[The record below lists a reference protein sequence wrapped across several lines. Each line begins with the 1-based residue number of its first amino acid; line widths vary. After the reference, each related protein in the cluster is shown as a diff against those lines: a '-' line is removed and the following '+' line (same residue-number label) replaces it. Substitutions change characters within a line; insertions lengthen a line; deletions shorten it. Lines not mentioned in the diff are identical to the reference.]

1 MGNSQRVLIVIPNR
15 SLFVTAWCYENAFR
29 LIAEGFKVEILDLAR
44 YESRYLKTRAYWYLD
59 SICERNDI
67 RKIVKV
73 KLVEIGVKF
82 INEQS
87 LIDMNLKNL
96 EKNDEILFREV
107 FKSCYAK
114 LVGTRDYDLQEI
126 NETVFN
132 MDRDSYAIIL
142 NNLRRFLKSNSYN
155 YVYTVNGR
163 TFFDSCA
170 IQVAKEYEI
179 PYRAIE
185 KTSENWQFYSLQRIS
200 THSTSEVQEKVS
212 IFWERWLWKQS
223 VDKTSLIV
231 SEYFRKNSSEKSNPW
246 MALQTLKPENISN
259 LSKTAIFF
267 TTSDYEYS
275 VHADPRDIDLEF
287 RNQTAAFR
295 ALAEQSKKIGLEVAV
310 RVHPHI
316 GSTIIEKKLNEIWG
330 KECKRV
336 GARLFEANC
345 GINSMQLAKRAF
357 TNAVYVSNIGAEM
370 IYYNLPLI
378 ILGKTS
384 YSHLVPE
391 ICATDSIS
399 LFQLLKSR
407 SVLSID
413 RIFPWV
419 IYRQFGEVKV
429 ENFIIRS
436 ASEVFY
442 EKKRLNEKRIWI
454 FRSIRFLAKFKLYKI
469 KVVER

>member
-1 MGNSQRVLIVIPNR
+1 MDNSDRVLIVIPNR

-29 LIAEGFKVEILDLAR
+29 LVAEGFKVEILDLAR
-44 YESRYLKTRAYWYLD
+44 YESRYLSKSAYWYLD

-73 KLVEIGVKF
+73 KLLEIGVKF
-82 INEQS
+82 INEDNFVD
-87 LIDMNLKNL
+87 LNLKNL
-96 EKNDEILFREV
+96 KKNDEVLFRAV

-114 LVGTRDYDLQEI
+114 LVGTRDFDLQEI

-132 MDRDSYAIIL
+132 MDRNSYAIIL
-142 NNLRRFLKSNSYN
+142 NNLRRFLKTNSYN
-155 YVYTVNGR
+155 CVYTVNGR

-179 PYRAIE
+179 PYMAIE

-200 THSTSEVQEKVS
+200 THSTLEVQEKIS
-212 IFWERWLWKQS
+212 IFWKKWMQGQTI
-223 VDKTSLIV
+223 DKTSLIV
-231 SEYFRKNSSEKSNPW
+231 SEYFKKNLNERSNPW

-287 RNQTAAFR
+287 RNQIEAFR

-316 GSTIIEKKLNEIWG
+316 GSTIIEKKLNEIWE

-345 GINSMQLAKRAF
+345 GINSIQLANRAF

-391 ICATDSIS
+391 ICATDSS
-399 LFQLLKSR
+399 TLFQLLKSR
-407 SVLSID
+407 STLSID
-413 RIFPWV
+413 KIFPWV
-419 IYRQFGEVKV
+419 IYRQFGEVKI
-429 ENFIIRS
+429 ENFIIQS

-442 EKKRLNEKRIWI
+442 EKKRLNEKRIWVY
-454 FRSIRFLAKFKLYKI
+454 RSIRFLAKFKLFRI
-469 KVVER
+469 KVLKK

>member
-1 MGNSQRVLIVIPNR
+1 M
-15 SLFVTAWCYENAFR
+15 
-29 LIAEGFKVEILDLAR
+29 
-44 YESRYLKTRAYWYLD
+44 
-59 SICERNDI
+59 
-67 RKIVKV
+67 
-73 KLVEIGVKF
+73 
-82 INEQS
+82 
-87 LIDMNLKNL
+87 
-96 EKNDEILFREV
+96 
-107 FKSCYAK
+107 
-114 LVGTRDYDLQEI
+114 
-126 NETVFN
+126 
-132 MDRDSYAIIL
+132 
-142 NNLRRFLKSNSYN
+142 
-155 YVYTVNGR
+155 YTVNGR

-200 THSTSEVQEKVS
+200 THSTLEVQEKVS
-212 IFWERWLWKQS
+212 IFWDRWLRKQT

-231 SEYFRKNSSEKSNPW
+231 SEYFKKNSNEKSNPW

-267 TTSDYEYS
+267 TSSDYEYS
-275 VHADPRDIDLEF
+275 VHADPRDMDLEF
-287 RNQTAAFR
+287 RNQIAAFR

-316 GSTIIEKKLNEIWG
+316 GSIIIEKRLNEIWE

-336 GARLFEANC
+336 GARLVEANC
-345 GINSMQLAKRAF
+345 GINSMQLAKKAF
-357 TNAVYVSNIGAEM
+357 TNVVYVSNIGAEM

-391 ICATDSIS
+391 ICATDSSS

-419 IYRQFGEVKV
+419 IYRQFGEVKL

-454 FRSIRFLAKFKLYKI
+454 FRSIRFLAKFKLHRI
-469 KVVER
+469 KVVEK